1 MSLLFEPG
9 ALRGLLHRLY
19 IQAPGAGLRN
29 EEEKKCLE
37 LAGFLAQIALV
48 LRRSRRSGRF
58 RVVDAAAGKGYVGLC
73 AAALL
78 SHRMGLEMH
87 VTFIERDEAR
97 GSAIQAAADVLGF
110 TASQVDVRCCDV
122 AEPSAWPDQPD
133 LVTALHACGDATD
146 RTIEAAARAQARWM
160 LVAPCCV
167 ASWLPAARRAEAL
180 AARLGLPPLAEIR
193 RRHVEAH
200 VLADRVWLLESLG
213 WQTEAAAFV
222 KPTVTPYNVVL
233 RSRRVMEPER
243 MRRAAHELARRTAS
257 DQTPTA

>member
-1 MSLLFEPG
+1 MSLLVEPG

-19 IQAPGAGLRN
+19 IQAPGAGLRK

-37 LAGFLAQIALV
+37 LAGFLDEIALV
-48 LRRSRRSGRF
+48 LRRTRRGGRIH
-58 RVVDAAAGKGYVGLC
+58 VVDAAAGKGYVGLC

-78 SHRMGLEMH
+78 SHRMGREMH
-87 VTFIERDEAR
+87 VTFIEREEAR
-97 GSAIQAAADVLGF
+97 CGAIEAAADVLGI
-110 TASQVDVRCCDV
+110 TASQVDVRCCDI
-122 AEPSAWPDQPD
+122 ADPSAWPDQPD

-146 RTIEAAARAQARWM
+146 RTIEAAARAQARWV

-180 AARLGLPPLAEIR
+180 AARLGLPPLAEVR

-213 WQTEAAAFV
+213 WHTETAAFV
-222 KPTVTPYNVVL
+222 KPTVTPYHVVL
-233 RSRRVMEPER
+233 RSRRVMEPKR
-243 MRRAAHELARRTAS
+243 MKRATDELARRTAS
-257 DQTPTA
+257 GQAPAL